1 MGTAFG
7 VCFTYWF
14 GASGFVWFLA
24 YVCNARLALIQILSM
39 MVSRVYLHTLR
50 QKKMST

>member
-7 VCFTYWF
+7 VCFTYWL

-24 YVCNARLALIQILSM
+24 YVCNAHLALIQILSM
-39 MVSRVYLHTLR
+39 MVGSFKVFY
-50 QKKMST
+50 